1 MGNISNGLPKYRDI
15 NEFAKSQNGIKNG
28 WNPEA
33 PPKEVNVK
41 EAMSIYDKIVSDT
54 KREKTLG
61 LLGYGIQG
69 VSALRDLA
77 ENANQEYSQPPNDV
91 YNKRIEYKPVD
102 IEPYIAKMEQSEA
115 GYLKYLKETGNG
127 HLIPSLMSMGSQ
139 KNELAAKMTEA
150 NNQKE
155 VSIAGAN
162 AQSDLQTM
170 QINQSL
176 RSDYNK
182 QKFAE
187 MQYRDNSMRSNK
199 SSIFG
204 SIAGMISTGAGATSK
219 ELKLEAYKEAIAK
232 GDMQGAYDLIMGMA
246 GVEKKANQTYKY
258 QTEE

>member
-1 MGNISNGLPKYRDI
+1 MGNRLNGLPKYRDI
-15 NEFAKSQNGIKNG
+15 NEFAKSQQGVRKG
-28 WNPEA
+28 WNPGTPSE
-33 PPKEVNVK
+33 EVNTE
-41 EAMSIYDKIVSDT
+41 EAMSIYDKIASDT

-77 ENANQEYSQPPNDV
+77 ENASQEYSQPPNDV

-199 SSIFG
+199 GAIFG
-204 SIAGMISTGAGATSK
+204 SIAGMISTGAGATNK
-219 ELKLEAYKEAIAK
+219 ELKLDAYKKAIEQ
-232 GDMQGAYDLIMGMA
+232 GDTQLAFAILTDAMNMNKTPRTEVNEQ
-246 GVEKKANQTYKY
+246 KTY
-258 QTEE
+258 